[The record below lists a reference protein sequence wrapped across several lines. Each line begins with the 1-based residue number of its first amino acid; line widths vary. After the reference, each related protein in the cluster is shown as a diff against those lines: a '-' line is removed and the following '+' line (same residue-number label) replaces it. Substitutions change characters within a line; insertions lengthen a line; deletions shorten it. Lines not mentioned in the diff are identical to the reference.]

1 MTDRKKDNKDGGDP
15 EENFHRAIGQ
25 SSADARVARENSGK
39 FDGDEIRQRMV
50 QFIKTHYAQTL
61 GKDIEL
67 LDQPGGLEKLHKK
80 YCL

>member
-1 MTDRKKDNKDGGDP
+1 
-15 EENFHRAIGQ
+15 
-25 SSADARVARENSGK
+25 
-39 FDGDEIRQRMV
+39 MV

-80 YCL
+80 YCSDDISESRPPKK

>member
-1 MTDRKKDNKDGGDP
+1 MASRNISVSEVSRPILPRHAKL
-15 EENFHRAIGQ
+15 
-25 SSADARVARENSGK
+25 K
-39 FDGDEIRQRMV
+39 FDEVRQRMV
-50 QFIKTHYAQTL
+50 QFIKTHYSQTL

>member
-1 MTDRKKDNKDGGDP
+1 MDKPEKTDGGKSTVASTP
-15 EENFHRAIGQ
+15 R
-25 SSADARVARENSGK
+25 RVGGDI
-39 FDGDEIRQRMV
+39 DGDEVRQRMV
-50 QFIKTHYAQTL
+50 QFIKTHYSQTL

>member
-1 MTDRKKDNKDGGDP
+1 MSNGK
-15 EENFHRAIGQ
+15 
-25 SSADARVARENSGK
+25 K
-39 FDGDEIRQRMV
+39 FDGDEVRQRMV
-50 QFIKTHYAQTL
+50 QFIKTHYASTL